1 MKKALLIMPIFSILL
16 GVLVFF
22 ISKKISPRLA
32 AIFQQV
38 SVYPEI
44 CDNGIDDDGDGLIDC
59 VDPDCSTAANCQG
72 ACTVCSGTKTYICN
86 ANPVAP
92 NSWIRGSVTGNPDT
106 SYNGPCY
113 LNATCTSRAQCSGS
127 CTGQGSCR
135 INLIDCQCLNLT
147 FSCGSF
153 QLEMWNNNQ

>member
-1 MKKALLIMPIFSILL
+1 MPIFSILL

-32 AIFQQV
+32 DIFQQG

-59 VDPDCSTAANCQG
+59 ADTIDCEEAANCQSP
-72 ACTVCSGTKTYICN
+72 CTVCSGTKTYTCN
-86 ANPVAP
+86 ANPAAR
-92 NSWIRGSVTGNPDT
+92 NSWVRGSVTGDPNS

-113 LNATCTSRAQCSGS
+113 LDATCTSRAKCSGS
-127 CTGQGSCR
+127 CSGQGSCK
-135 INLIDCQCLNLT
+135 INLIDCECLNLT
-147 FSCGSF
+147 FSCETYYN
-153 QLEMWNNNQ
+153 LEMWNNNE